1 MRKTIKLVLLFLPFI
16 AISQQILPEVERAMV
31 VDEILEERFNVLLPQ
46 LMDDAELDM
55 WVLISREYNEDPVLR
70 TMLPAK
76 WLNARRRTILL
87 FYRNKDKNT
96 IEKLRNEILIKSA
109 SIFLKII
116 ILPMV
121 WIKLIL
127 TSSWPIFPKNIIPK
141 WCLQNN

>member
-96 IEKLRNEILIKSA
+96 IEKLAVARYNIGKSIISAWDKEKVPNQWRKTINEIKKGA
-109 SIFLKII
+109 
-116 ILPMV
+116 
-121 WIKLIL
+121 
-127 TSSWPIFPKNIIPK
+127 
-141 WCLQNN
+141 